1 MGIGARRRSRGDLEG
16 AVLAVLRDARTPLTP
31 AEVREILG
39 GELAYT
45 TVMTVLGRLHAK
57 AAVIRE
63 ARGRGYAYSAIHD
76 PAERTAR
83 QMEHLLSYEADR
95 ASVLTRFVDVLS
107 SEDEATLRALLDAT
121 DPELR

>member
-1 MGIGARRRSRGDLEG
+1 MAIGARRRSRGDLEG
-16 AVLAVLRDARTPLTP
+16 AVLEVLRDAPNPLTP

-39 GELAYT
+39 GDLAYT
-45 TVMTVLGRLHAK
+45 TVMTVLGRLYAK

-83 QMEHLLSYEADR
+83 RMEHLLSDGADR

-121 DPELR
+121 DRESE

>member
-1 MGIGARRRSRGDLEG
+1 M
-16 AVLAVLRDARTPLTP
+16 
-31 AEVREILG
+31 LG

-83 QMEHLLSYEADR
+83 QMEHLLADEADR

-107 SEDEATLRALLDAT
+107 NEDEATLRALLDSAAR
-121 DPELR
+121 EHG

>member
-1 MGIGARRRSRGDLEG
+1 MAISARRRSRGDLES
-16 AVLAVLRDARTPLTP
+16 AVLAVLRDATGALTP
-31 AEVREILG
+31 AEVREVLG

-63 ARGRGYAYSAIHD
+63 ARGRGYAYSAIRD

-83 QMEHLLSYEADR
+83 QMEHLLSDEADR

-107 SEDEATLRALLDAT
+107 SEDEATLRSLLDST
-121 DPELR
+121 NREPE